1 MQMKKLRIIIFLVV
15 ILLTHLAN
23 AESELTKDEVIA
35 IATDYFESFDVVSE
49 IEKNVNYLHE
59 EDVICVGSYIMVSEE
74 EKNAYHLHEEDVE
87 CIGRNMNGES
97 IWYLPFFK
105 DNYTDTSRYYDYF
118 LILVNG
124 TTGEIKLE
132 VLPSLPLLKG

>member
-1 MQMKKLRIIIFLVV
+1 MKKLRIIIFLVV

-49 IEKNVNYLHE
+49 IEKNVNRLHE

-74 EKNAYHLHEEDVE
+74 EKGVSLY
-87 CIGRNMNGES
+87 
-97 IWYLPFFK
+97 
-105 DNYTDTSRYYDYF
+105 
-118 LILVNG
+118 IL
-124 TTGEIKLE
+124 
-132 VLPSLPLLKG
+132 